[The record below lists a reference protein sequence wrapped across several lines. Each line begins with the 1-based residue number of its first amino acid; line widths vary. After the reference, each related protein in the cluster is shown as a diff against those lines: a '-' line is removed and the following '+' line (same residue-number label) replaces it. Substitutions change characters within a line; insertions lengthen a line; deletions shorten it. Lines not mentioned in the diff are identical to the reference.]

1 MTSETLRTAIIS
13 LNIVDADKNA
23 NLQNTRNAISS
34 LTRAEIDIAVLPELF
49 STGYVDDIQLVRRLA
64 ENNSGPTLTELK
76 ELSSTTNIA
85 ICGSFIATD
94 DDGRNFFNRCFF
106 ITPGGELTTYDKRHL
121 FILGRE
127 AEIFTAGSNMP
138 PVAQYRG
145 WKIALAVCYDLRF
158 PCWLRNRVT
167 DGNLSYDLLLLPA
180 NWPQDRGYAWH
191 QLLIARGIENQAY
204 IVGANRSGE
213 DKFGLYDG
221 LTEIVDYKGRVMKSE
236 KLPFNNSSRFEAETE
251 TESGSLAGPD
261 TADISIYI
269 LSKSR
274 MERFRQLFPVW
285 RSAD

>member
-13 LNIVDADKNA
+13 LNIVDADKKA
-23 NLQNTRNAISS
+23 NLQNTCGAISS
-34 LTRAEIDIAVLPELF
+34 LTGAEIDIAVLPELF
-49 STGYVDDIQLVRRLA
+49 STGYVDDIQLIRRLA
-64 ENNSGPTLTELK
+64 ENNSGPTLTGLK
-76 ELSSTTNIA
+76 KISSETHIA

-94 DDGRNFFNRCFF
+94 DDGSKFYNRCFF

-127 AEIFTAGSNMP
+127 AEIYTPGKNLPAITEYS
-138 PVAQYRG
+138 G

-180 NWPQDRGYAWH
+180 NWPQERGYAWH

-204 IVGANRSGE
+204 IAGANRSGE
-213 DKFGLYDG
+213 DRFGLYDG
-221 LTEIVDYKGRVMKSE
+221 LSEIVDYKGRVMKSE
-236 KLPFNNSSRFEAETE
+236 NLTVNSSLRPEAETE
-251 TESGSLAGPD
+251 TESGCLAGPD